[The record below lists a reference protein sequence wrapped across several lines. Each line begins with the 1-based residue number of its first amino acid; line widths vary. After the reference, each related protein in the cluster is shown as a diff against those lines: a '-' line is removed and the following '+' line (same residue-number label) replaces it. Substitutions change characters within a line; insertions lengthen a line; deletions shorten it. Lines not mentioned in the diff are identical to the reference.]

1 MEGFARALAGN
12 WWLKL
17 LALALAYALW
27 VAVGQ
32 TPQVDVGVS
41 VPLELRNLSA
51 ELRVTGEM
59 TTRIHLLLRG
69 PESILRTLP
78 SEQVGVVL
86 DLENFNAGNHTI
98 PLTPADVEAPS
109 GIEVVRITP
118 QEVRLEL
125 APVVSGQAPR

>member
-27 VAVGQ
+27 LAVTQ
-32 TPQVDVGVS
+32 APQAEVGVS
-41 VPLELRNLSA
+41 VPLELRNLSPQLQA
-51 ELRVTGEM
+51 TGTM
-59 TTRIHLLLRG
+59 MTRIHVLLRG
-69 PESILRTLP
+69 PETILRTLP
-78 SEQVGVVL
+78 AGEVNVVL
-86 DLENFNAGNHTI
+86 DLQGFSAGNHTI

-125 APVVSGQAPR
+125 APIVSGQTPR

>member
-1 MEGFARALAGN
+1 MEGFAKAALGN

-17 LALALAYALW
+17 LSLGLAYALW

-86 DLENFNAGNHTI
+86 DLESFSAGNHTI
-98 PLTPADVEAPS
+98 PLTAADVEAPS
-109 GIEVVRITP
+109 GIEVMRITP
-118 QEVRLEL
+118 REVRLEL
-125 APVVSGQAPR
+125 APR

>member
-27 VAVGQ
+27 LAVAQ
-32 TPQVDVGVS
+32 APQAEVGVS
-41 VPLELRNLSA
+41 VPLELRNVSPA
-51 ELRVTGEM
+51 LRVTGEM
-59 TTRIHLLLRG
+59 TTRVYVLLRG
-69 PESILRTLP
+69 PENILRTLP
-78 SEQVGVVL
+78 AGQVNVVL
-86 DLENFNAGNHTI
+86 DLQGFSAGNHTI

>member
-1 MEGFARALAGN
+1 MEGFAKAALGN

-17 LALALAYALW
+17 LSLGLAYALW

-32 TPQVDVGVS
+32 APRVDVGIS
-41 VPLELRNLSA
+41 VPLELRNLSSSV
-51 ELRVTGEM
+51 RVTGEM
-59 TTRIHLLLRG
+59 TTRVYLILRG

-86 DLENFNAGNHTI
+86 DLQGFSAGNHTI
-98 PLTPADVEAPS
+98 PLTPANVEAPS

-118 QEVRLEL
+118 EEVLLEL
-125 APVVSGQAPR
+125 TPR